1 MAKNGGEVRVGTLPA
16 LGPGVVARKS
26 QRVLSRGYTLI
37 ELMIVVAI
45 IGILATLAVYSVRRY
60 IIASKNSEPVEM
72 INSIRAAEESYKDET
87 FTYLNVSPSITSLYP
102 SDGVGDKK
110 TQWGG
115 EGNGSRDEWRE
126 LGVAPSA
133 PVGFGY
139 ACVAGLGSAAPP
151 TSATMEIE
159 KDLNYPTNPGVPWY
173 VVRAAADRDEDGEFA
188 TFVGS
193 SFTSE
198 IYMEDDLE

>member
-1 MAKNGGEVRVGTLPA
+1 
-16 LGPGVVARKS
+16 
-26 QRVLSRGYTLI
+26 
-37 ELMIVVAI
+37 MIVVSI

-60 IIASKNSEPVEM
+60 IIAAKNSEPVDM

-87 FTYLNVSPSITSLYP
+87 FTYLNVSTNITTLYP
-102 SDGVGDKK
+102 SNGIGDKK

-115 EGNGSRDEWRE
+115 DGDGKDGWRE
-126 LGVAPSA
+126 LGIAASGPVA
-133 PVGFGY
+133 FGY

-151 TSATMEIE
+151 TPATMKID

-173 VVRAAADRDEDGEFA
+173 VVRAAADRDEDETFA

>member
-1 MAKNGGEVRVGTLPA
+1 MALNTDNRRLGTVPA
-16 LGPGVVARKS
+16 LGPGVVARMG
-26 QRVLSRGYTLI
+26 QRAVSRGYTLI

-45 IGILATLAVYSVRRY
+45 IGILATLAVYSVRQY
-60 IIASKNSEPVEM
+60 IIAAKNSEPIEI

-87 FTYLNVSPSITSLYP
+87 FAYLNVSSNITSLYP
-102 SDGVGDKK
+102 SDGVGDQK

-115 EGNGSRDEWRE
+115 DGDGKDGFRA

-139 ACVAGLGSAAPP
+139 ACVAGLGNAAPP
-151 TSATMEIE
+151 TPAAMQIE
-159 KDLNYPTNPGVPWY
+159 KDLNYPANPGVPWY
-173 VVRAAADRDEDGEFA
+173 VVRAAADRDEDEEFA

-198 IYMEDDLE
+198 IYMENDLE